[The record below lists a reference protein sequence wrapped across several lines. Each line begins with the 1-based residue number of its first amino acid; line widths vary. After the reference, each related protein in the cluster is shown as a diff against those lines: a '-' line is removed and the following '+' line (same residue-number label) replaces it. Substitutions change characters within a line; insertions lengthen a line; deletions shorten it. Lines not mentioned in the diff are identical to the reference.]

1 MKEPGTAT
9 LDSYNCSF
17 LQIPE
22 FLPGEPEEFGNP
34 GDRFVSCLRGFDSS
48 LRCHFGAS
56 TWAAELLAFRARFE
70 ERFGTSCGNLYNL
83 DNVGGCV
90 FVGCCSMHVW
100 RPHWAGMIIF
110 FFFVSSF

>member
-48 LRCHFGAS
+48 SLRCHFGAHIS
-56 TWAAELLAFRARFE
+56 TWAELSFWLFVFPALGSRNHSGHRA
-70 ERFGTSCGNLYNL
+70 GICIIWIMLGDVCSSVVVPCTCG
-83 DNVGGCV
+83 DHTGQV
-90 FVGCCSMHVW
+90 
-100 RPHWAGMIIF
+100 
-110 FFFVSSF
+110 

>member
-34 GDRFVSCLRGFDSS
+34 SDRFVSCLRGFDSS

-56 TWAAELLAFRARFE
+56 LRGQLSFWLFVFPTLGSRNDSRHRAGICIIWIMLGDACSSVVVPR
-70 ERFGTSCGNLYNL
+70 TCG
-83 DNVGGCV
+83 DHTGQV
-90 FVGCCSMHVW
+90 
-100 RPHWAGMIIF
+100 
-110 FFFVSSF
+110 